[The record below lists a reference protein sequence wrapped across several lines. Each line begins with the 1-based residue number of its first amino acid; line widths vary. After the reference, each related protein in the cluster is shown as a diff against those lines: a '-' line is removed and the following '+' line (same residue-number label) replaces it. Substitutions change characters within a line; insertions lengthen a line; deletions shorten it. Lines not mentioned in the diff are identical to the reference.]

1 MNYITCAVLAAV
13 LTGCVPGFLKSA
25 NKKNAPVFSAFIVCC
40 ISVVFTLIIM
50 AVNHSFEYLPR
61 MSNVTLLYSLLSG
74 TLEGLFLL
82 CLSTAV
88 SHGAIG
94 LAVPV
99 INLRGICITFLSFFL
114 LHERVSV
121 GKLCFIILLLLGTV
135 FLESRPER
143 KSSLRWVLFSFLAL
157 FLSTGVYYVN
167 HFLLPDGTVI
177 TDCAMFIRFLVAS
190 GILACI
196 CVLGG
201 GFKKAGR
208 LKAGN
213 WISMAAAGLSM
224 GVVWLLNSVSEKTG
238 NPLVIYIASCLYFPV
253 AMLTARIMHREKFPV
268 GAIIGTVFVLA
279 GMIGMQF
286 FS

>member
-1 MNYITCAVLAAV
+1 MNYITCSIAAAV

-40 ISVVFTLIIM
+40 VSVVFTLIIM
-50 AVNHSFEYLPR
+50 AINDSFQYLPR
-61 MSNVTLLYSLLSG
+61 VSNQTLLYSLLSG

-88 SHGAIG
+88 THGTIS

-114 LHERVSV
+114 LAERISV
-121 GKLCFIILLLLGTV
+121 GKLCFMIVLLLGTV

-143 KSSLRWVLFSFLAL
+143 KSSLTWVLFSFLAL
-157 FLSTGVYYVN
+157 FLSTGIYYVD
-167 HFLLPDGTVI
+167 HFLLPEGTI
-177 TDCAMFIRFLVAS
+177 LSDCTMFIRFLVAS
-190 GILACI
+190 GVLACI
-196 CVLGG
+196 SVLGG
-201 GFKKAGR
+201 GFKKAGK

-238 NPLVIYIASCLYFPV
+238 NHLVVYIASCLYFP
-253 AMLTARIMHREKFPV
+253 AALLTARILHREKFPV
-268 GAIIGTVFVLA
+268 GAIIGTVLVLA
-279 GMIGMQF
+279 GMIGMEL